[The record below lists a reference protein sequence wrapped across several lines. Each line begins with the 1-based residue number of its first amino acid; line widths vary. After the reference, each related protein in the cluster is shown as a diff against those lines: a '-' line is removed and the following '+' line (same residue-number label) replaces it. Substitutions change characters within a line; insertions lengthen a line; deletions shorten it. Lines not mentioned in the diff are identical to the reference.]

1 MTETIKYALTLSGSA
16 YTQFEKALSDEIG
29 SKRKGRK
36 GSSTKV
42 MWCKAAEI
50 EWMLETAAR
59 EDGDKQI
66 LQICTNSE
74 SAEVKISD
82 KDCFFKAGITYEGIA
97 LQMRQIVMRYI
108 IDRPY
113 IKKTMWIGIDSVGIA
128 EATAVIHLSLDFT
141 YKYLNDW
148 ILQRMIAAK
157 I

>member
-1 MTETIKYALTLSGSA
+1 MTETIKYALTLSGSD

-42 MWCKAAEI
+42 MWFKSIEI
-50 EWMLETAAR
+50 EWMEKTAAR
-59 EDGDKQI
+59 EDGDRQF

-74 SAEVKISD
+74 AAEVKISD
-82 KDCFFKAGITYEGIA
+82 KDCFFKAAFRCEGIA
-97 LQMRQIVMRYI
+97 LQIVDVVRRYEV
-108 IDRPY
+108 DRPY
-113 IKKTMWIGIDSVGIA
+113 IKKTMWIGINDVGFDPA
-128 EATAVIHLSLDFT
+128 NCVIHISIDFT